1 MTNPLLLNQYTMMRN
16 SLSLLALTAVLAA
29 SAPDTSYAQDN
40 LRADPGYLDLTTVE
54 QWFDAEP
61 WLEVNIKG
69 ALLNL
74 IVGAAEAEEDPEL
87 TNILS
92 KLKAIEVRGYPLTSQ
107 NFDDIDRQTRQLAGR
122 LESQGWETVVRLRDD
137 DERVNVFLKSNG
149 NSIAGLVVM
158 VLDPSDDDGAMF
170 VNIVGDIDP
179 REVGRIGQRFDIDPL
194 SNLDGSR

>member
-1 MTNPLLLNQYTMMRN
+1 MMRYL
-16 SLSLLALTAVLAA
+16 LSMLGVTAILAA
-29 SAPDTSYAQDN
+29 AAPGAAFAQNN
-40 LRADPGYLDLTTVE
+40 LRADPGYLDLATVE

-74 IVGAAEAEEDPEL
+74 IVGAAEAEDDPEL
-87 TNILS
+87 TSILS

-107 NFDDIDRQTRQLAGR
+107 NFDDIDRHTRQLAGR
-122 LESQGWETVVRLRDD
+122 LESQGWETVVRLRED
-137 DERVNVFLKSNG
+137 DERINVFLKSNG

-158 VLDPSDDDGAMF
+158 VLDPSDDDGAVF

-179 REVGRIGQRFDIDPL
+179 KEVGRIGQRFDIDPL
-194 SNLDGSR
+194 SNLGGSR

>member
-1 MTNPLLLNQYTMMRN
+1 MTNPLLLNQYTMMRYL
-16 SLSLLALTAVLAA
+16 LSLLALTAILAA
-29 SAPDTSYAQDN
+29 AAPGTAFAQNN
-40 LRADPGYLDLTTVE
+40 LRADPGYLDLATVE

-74 IVGAAEAEEDPEL
+74 IVGAAEAEDDPEL
-87 TNILS
+87 TSILS

-107 NFDDIDRQTRQLAGR
+107 NFDDIDRHTRQLAGR
-122 LESQGWETVVRLRDD
+122 LESQGWETVVRLRED
-137 DERVNVFLKSNG
+137 DERIHVFLKSNG

-158 VLDPSDDDGAMF
+158 VLDPSDDDGAVF

-179 REVGRIGQRFDIDPL
+179 KEVGRIGQRFDIDPL
-194 SNLDGSR
+194 SNLGGSR